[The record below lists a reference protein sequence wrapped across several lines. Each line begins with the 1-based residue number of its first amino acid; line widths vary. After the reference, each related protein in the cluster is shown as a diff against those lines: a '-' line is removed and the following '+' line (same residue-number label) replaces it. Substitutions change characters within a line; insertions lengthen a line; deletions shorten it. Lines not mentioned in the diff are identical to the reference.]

1 MHRAGLPAGR
11 RAVQY
16 FGLLACRHQSHGHGV
31 GSMTKLI
38 AKISNQFAY
47 IAIGA
52 NSLILVLV
60 LAEIIARAFF
70 NESLLIVVQTT
81 SWLLLASSFLGAAW
95 TLKEGG
101 HIKIDILT
109 ERTPP
114 RMRTA
119 VALLVHLVGTVLF
132 VAFTYYV
139 WQDLVEKYVTKVTGE
154 TIFRFPMW
162 WAYVAFFV
170 GAVAFALQF
179 MGLTVERAKE
189 FAATFAD
196 NSGAEGGSVIFGW
209 VVAGFALLF
218 GGIVL
223 SALFIPSFAA
233 ASPVIL
239 LLAVLG
245 ILFALILSG
254 MWVFMALGLTGCLAL
269 WLFTTYP
276 ATALV
281 TQTSFFGSSNFVLV
295 CLPLFVFMGELLFCS
310 GASNKLYDAVAPWVE
325 KVPGG
330 LLHSNI
336 LSCTLFA
343 AVSGSSAVTTAT
355 IGSVAVPV
363 LKKKGYDQRLTL
375 GSLAGA
381 GTLGLLIPPS
391 IVLIIYGAI
400 TSESIGQLFIAG
412 IVPGV
417 LLSLM
422 FMGYIA
428 LRAVRDPSV
437 APNQGRMHTWAERL
451 KLSVGALP
459 VVLAISLVFGL
470 IYGGFATPTEASAVG
485 AAVAVG
491 ITIANGQMTFEN
503 FMKASYATIRTTSMI
518 ILVMAFAGV
527 LSTSIAYL
535 RIPQELAEILAN
547 ANLSKYVV
555 LAILCVIFLVL
566 GFLFDGASMMVL
578 TLPIVYPLII
588 RLGFDG
594 IWFGI
599 ILTILIE
606 IAQITPPVGFN
617 LYVLQSISGER
628 ISEIVKSS
636 IPFFLV
642 MCLGLLILIIFPDL
656 VTMLPN
662 SMK

>member
-1 MHRAGLPAGR
+1 MSNP
-11 RAVQY
+11 
-16 FGLLACRHQSHGHGV
+16 
-31 GSMTKLI
+31 I
-38 AKISNQFAY
+38 AKISTYSAY
-47 IAIGA
+47 VAIGA
-52 NSLILVLV
+52 NTLILVFI
-60 LAEIIARAFF
+60 LAEILARALF
-70 NESLLIVVQTT
+70 NTSLLITVEVT
-81 SWLLLASSFLGAAW
+81 SWLLLGSSFLGAAW
-95 TLKEGG
+95 TLKERG

-109 ERTPP
+109 ERAPA
-114 RMRTA
+114 RVRTS
-119 VALLVHLVGTVLF
+119 VALLVHIVGTVVF
-132 VAFTYYV
+132 AVFTYYV
-139 WQDLVEKYVTKVTGE
+139 WQDLVEKYVTKATGE
-154 TIFRFPMW
+154 TVFRFPLW
-162 WAYVAFFV
+162 WAYVAFLA
-170 GAVAFALQF
+170 GALTFTLQF

-189 FAATFAD
+189 MMSTFAGD
-196 NSGAEGGSVIFGW
+196 RTAEGGKAVYGW
-209 VVAGFALLF
+209 IIAGLALLF

-223 SALFIPSFAA
+223 SALFIPSFST
-233 ASPVIL
+233 ASPVVL
-239 LLAVLG
+239 LLVVLG
-245 ILFALILSG
+245 ILFSLILSG

-269 WLFTTYP
+269 ALFTTYP

-281 TQTSFFGSSNFVLV
+281 TQTAFFGSSNFVLV

-355 IGSVAVPV
+355 IGSVAIPT
-363 LKKKGYDQRLTL
+363 LKKMGYDESLTL

-391 IVLIIYGAI
+391 IVMIIYGAI
-400 TSESIGQLFIAG
+400 TSESIGQLFVAG
-412 IVPGV
+412 LVPGV

-437 APNQGRMHTWAERL
+437 APRQGRTHTWMERI
-451 KLSVGALP
+451 KLSVGVLP
-459 VVLAISLVFGL
+459 VFLAIGLVFGL

-485 AAVAVG
+485 AAVAVA
-491 ITIANGQMTFEN
+491 ITFINGRMSFEN
-503 FMKASYATIRTTSMI
+503 FMVASYATIRTTSMI

-527 LSTSIAYL
+527 LSTCIAYL

-555 LAILCVIFLVL
+555 LAILCLIFLVL

-588 RLGFDG
+588 KLGFDG

-617 LYVLQSISGER
+617 LYVLQTISGHK
-628 ISEIVKSS
+628 ISMIVKSAV
-636 IPFFLV
+636 PFFLI
-642 MCLGLLILIIFPDL
+642 MCLALFILIVFPDL